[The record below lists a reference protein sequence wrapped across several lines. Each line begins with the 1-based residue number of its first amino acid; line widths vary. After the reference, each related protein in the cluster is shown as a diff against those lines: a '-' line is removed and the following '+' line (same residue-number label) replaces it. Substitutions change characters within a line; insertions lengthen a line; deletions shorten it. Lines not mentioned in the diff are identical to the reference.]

1 MKKIQNWFTRGR
13 TANLLMA
20 SFIIMTTIGAFYIS
34 VPVGF
39 ISAGVS
45 CGALGFLLGLE

>member
-20 SFIIMTTIGAFYIS
+20 SFIIMTTIGAFHIS
-34 VPVGF
+34 PAVGF
-39 ISAGVS
+39 ITSGVS